1 MIMEAW
7 LFRLIILLGILQSL
21 IISFQY
27 DFPHYY
33 LHFFLFC
40 FLVGVDFVHSL
51 MLLCSASRVVAF
63 FITNVLA
70 IWLTLVFLVYF

>member
-1 MIMEAW
+1 MEDW
-7 LFRLIILLGILQSL
+7 LIRLISILGFLQSL

-33 LHFFLFC
+33 LYFFLFS
-40 FLVGVDFVHSL
+40 FLVCIDFVHSL
-51 MLLCSASRVVAF
+51 MLLCSANEVIAF

-70 IWLTLVFLVYF
+70 LWLTLVFLVYF